1 METIQ
6 PLNAETLETGIET
19 GVTLVDFSTP
29 GCSPCRLQKSAIEQL
44 AEQQI
49 GKVMFAEVNVDE
61 NRQTAMKFGI
71 MSIPTII
78 IFKDG
83 IEIQRFVG
91 LQGANSLSV
100 AIERALKW

>member
-19 GVTLVDFSTP
+19 GVTMVEFSAP
-29 GCSPCRLQKSAIEQL
+29 WCSPCRMQKPTIEAL
-44 AEQQI
+44 AEQHI
-49 GKVMFAEVNVDE
+49 GEVMFAEVNVDE
-61 NRQTAMKFGI
+61 NRQTAMKLGI

-83 IEIQRFVG
+83 KEIQRFVG
-91 LQGANSLSV
+91 LQPANALSV
-100 AIERALKW
+100 AIENALH

>member
-19 GVTLVDFSTP
+19 GVTMVEFSAP
-29 GCSPCRLQKSAIEQL
+29 WCSPCRMQKPAIEEL
-44 AEQQI
+44 AEQHI

-61 NRQTAMKFGI
+61 NQQAAMKYVI

-83 IEIQRFVG
+83 KEIQRFVG
-91 LQGANSLSV
+91 LQPANTLSV
-100 AIERALKW
+100 AIENALN

>member
-19 GVTLVDFSTP
+19 GVTMVEFSAP
-29 GCSPCRLQKSAIEQL
+29 WCSPCRMQKPAIEAL
-44 AEQQI
+44 AQQHI
-49 GKVMFAEVNVDE
+49 GKVMFAEINVDE
-61 NRQTAMKFGI
+61 NRQTAMKLGI

-83 IEIQRFVG
+83 KEIQRFVG
-91 LQGANSLSV
+91 LQPANALSV
-100 AIERALKW
+100 AIENALH

>member
-19 GVTLVDFSTP
+19 GVTMVDFSAP
-29 GCSPCRLQKSAIEQL
+29 GCSPCRMQKPAIEML
-44 AEQQI
+44 AEQHI
-49 GKVMFAEVNVDE
+49 GKVVFAEVNVDE
-61 NRQTAMKFGI
+61 NRQTAMKLGI

-83 IEIQRFVG
+83 KEIKRFVG
-91 LQGANSLSV
+91 LQPANALSE
-100 AIERALKW
+100 AIEKALK